1 MAKTSLNIFAKSPI
15 LGTVKTR
22 MCPPLSQAQCLH
34 LHQILVNHTLRLLQP
49 LSSSEVEIVVCF
61 TGTLN
66 QALDYADRLAVPNS
80 FLIDIQLG
88 KDLGERLQNTLT
100 TRMKAGY
107 SEVIF
112 IGTDCPRLSLE
123 TVQNAIKSLGHQDVV
138 IGPANDGGYYLI
150 GFSSYI
156 PAILQGIHWGTPEV
170 YKETVNRLMLQSVQW
185 ESIQLQSDLDTFED
199 LKELQQCPEGT
210 CSFDEFTHQELWKA
224 LDQIIREV
232 LSPPRGH

>member
-22 MCPPLSQAQCLH
+22 MCPPLSRTQCLH

-49 LSSSEVEIVVCF
+49 LCSSEVEIVVCF

-66 QALDYADRLAVPNS
+66 QALGYADRLAVPKS
-80 FLIDIQLG
+80 FLVDIQVG

-112 IGTDCPRLSLE
+112 IGTDCPRLCLE
-123 TVQNAIKSLGHQDVV
+123 TVQYAIKSLGHQDVV

-156 PAILQGIHWGTPEV
+156 PAILQGIHWGTSEV
-170 YKETVNRLMLQSVQW
+170 YKQTVDRLILQSVQW
-185 ESIQLQSDLDTFED
+185 ESMQLQSDLDTFGD
-199 LKELQQCPEGT
+199 LMKLQQYPEGICSLDAFTHKEL
-210 CSFDEFTHQELWKA
+210 WRA

-232 LSPPRGH
+232 LSSPRGY